1 MPGSLVGV
9 NTLVPNR
16 LVKTSIENGL
26 VNMPG
31 ERFWMLHENF
41 TSNDQGLVENC
52 QFFLLSKGTMKRG
65 DIGHLLLDSNQF
77 LVQLS
82 FCFFLTRKRTL
93 WCLCPRKSE
102 KYPDHEDTGKV
113 QGISL
118 KRNPAIQMAMAQMQ
132 AWFSG
137 QYAALRKD
145 YSITQVNSNTL
156 RFVPRESTVVAGVI
170 AQVEVCFLEDES
182 YISSITISEKS
193 GDQTAL
199 VFENTSLNKP
209 VPSQAFDAKPSE
221 RK

>member
-1 MPGSLVGV
+1 MMHGFVIWILFAFSWAQTPESSLPGEEEAKAHLDQKLVRIEQKMSNITSLHCAFTQKKKLAIFDQ
-9 NTLVPNR
+9 TLVIRGEIFMEHPESFAWHVHQPILYRMVIDGQR
-16 LVKTSIENGL
+16 LQQ
-26 VNMPG
+26 
-31 ERFWMLHENF
+31 W
-41 TSNDQGLVENC
+41 D
-52 QFFLLSKGTMKRG
+52 
-65 DIGHLLLDSNQF
+65 
-77 LVQLS
+77 
-82 FCFFLTRKRTL
+82 
-93 WCLCPRKSE
+93 
-102 KYPDHEDTGKV
+102 EDTGKV